1 MEAFQFIL
9 KLVPVSLVI
18 VTFEGTDGAVLSVKV
33 VPFTG
38 EDCEDALLAISLAKT
53 VIA

>member
-1 MEAFQFIL
+1 VEAFQFTL
-9 KLVPVSLVI
+9 KLVPVSFVI
-18 VTFEGTDGAVLSVKV
+18 VTFEGTVGAVLSVKV

-38 EDCEDALLAISLAKT
+38 EDCKDALLAISFAKT